1 MHDNPLRTPP
11 VNARRTARRVV
22 VTGTG
27 AMTAVGK
34 NVAETWS
41 GIRDGKTGVH
51 TIRRFDASEHDTHF
65 AAEITDFDPTVL
77 GRKEYRRMDRFTQ
90 FAVVASREAVAQSG
104 LNIAAAPERVGVLLG
119 TGLAGV
125 ETFESTVEMLYTKGP
140 RRVSP
145 FAVPMTIPN
154 MAPGMVAID
163 LGAKGPAFTYSSA
176 FASSAHAIGEAAGMI
191 RDGVCDAAIAGGSEA
206 PITRIGLAGFSAMG
220 ALSTRNDDP
229 EHAIRPFDG
238 TRDGCVLG
246 EGGAVLLLEDRDHA
260 IARGAMILA
269 ELVGYGTASD
279 AYHLV
284 QLPECGEGLVS
295 SMQLALDDAGLAP
308 EQIGY
313 LNAHGTATQMNDRV
327 ETGAVRQVFGE
338 HAASLPVSSTKAAT
352 GHLLGAAGSLEA
364 IIAIEAMR
372 AGILPPT
379 LNQRE
384 ADPAC
389 DLDYIP
395 NEARTASVDYVMSN
409 SMGFGGHNAVLIFA
423 KATG

>member
-1 MHDNPLRTPP
+1 MKTNVMGIVH
-11 VNARRTARRVV
+11 RVV

-27 AMTAVGK
+27 AITAVGK
-34 NVAETWS
+34 DVGETWS

-51 TIRRFDASEHDTHF
+51 TIQRFDTSQHDTHF
-65 AAEITDFDPTVL
+65 AAEIADFDPTVL

-104 LNIAAAPERVGVLLG
+104 LDIAAAPERVGVLLG

-125 ETFESTVEMLYTKGP
+125 ETFESTVETLYSKGP

-163 LGAKGPAFTYSSA
+163 IGAKGPAFTYSSA
-176 FASSAHAIGEAAGMI
+176 FASAAHAIGEAAGMI
-191 RDGVCDAAIAGGSEA
+191 RDGICDAAIAGGSEA

-238 TRDGCVLG
+238 TRDGCVLV

-260 IARGAMILA
+260 LARGATILA
-269 ELVGYGTASD
+269 ELVGYGTATD
-279 AYHLV
+279 AFHIV

-295 SMQLALDDAGLAP
+295 SMRLALEDASIAP
-308 EQIGY
+308 RQIGY

-327 ETGAVRQVFGE
+327 ETTAIRQVFGNY
-338 HAASLPVSSTKAAT
+338 ADSLPVSSTKAAT

-372 AGILPPT
+372 EGMLPPT

-384 ADPAC
+384 ADPDC

-395 NEARTASVDYVMSN
+395 NVARAANVDYVMSN

-423 KATG
+423 KANG